1 MRPLTGDLADGKGMA
16 LFSRQIGVRYMA
28 IGRQDSENLW
38 LFASDDMF
46 DWRDGTKIIEPAEA
60 WEFVQLGNCG
70 SPIEID
76 EGRSEEHT
84 SELQSLLRNSTATYC
99 LKKKTHYT

>member
-46 DWRDGTKIIEPAEA
+46 DWRDGTKILEPAEA
-60 WEFVQLGNCG
+60 WELVQLGNCG

-76 EGRSEEHT
+76 EGW
-84 SELQSLLRNSTATYC
+84 LLLTHGVGEDRKSTRLNSS
-99 LKKKTHYT
+99 H

>member
-46 DWRDGTKIIEPAEA
+46 DWRDGTKILEPAEA

-70 SPIEID
+70 
-76 EGRSEEHT
+76 RSEEHT
-84 SELQSLLRNSTATYC
+84 SELQSLMRISYAVFRFNT
-99 LKKKTHYT
+99 KKLHYTNT